1 MKKIGNFWVPDI
13 DAREGG
19 NLEKTR
25 AAYDGNDGIQVKNL
39 HDAMRIIDKFE
50 VAIDGGANVGSWSK
64 ALAEKFKMVYSFE
77 PNPETFECLSRNVSE
92 WGIGGRVSLFPNALS
107 DRDELVSMTSP
118 GKERRSVT
126 SSITGPGDIPAI
138 PIDKLDLKDCSF
150 IKLDLEGYEAQALE
164 GARNTIHQF
173 RPWIMI
179 ENKPAK
185 MGIFRM
191 KSKAEKILE
200 KWGYQLVEKFG
211 AKEIDWLYGYGD
223 NPRNS

>member
-13 DAREGG
+13 DAREGS

-25 AAYDGNDGIQVKNL
+25 AAYDGHDGIQVKNL
-39 HDAMRIIDKFE
+39 HDAMRIIDRFD

-64 ALAEKFKMVYSFE
+64 ALAEKFIMVYSFE

-92 WGIGGRVSLFPNALS
+92 WGLDGRVTVFPNALS
-107 DRDELVSMTSP
+107 NREEGVSMTSP

-138 PIDKLDLKDCSF
+138 PIDKLDLQDCSF
-150 IKLDLEGYEAQALE
+150 IKLDLEGHEAQALE
-164 GARNTIHQF
+164 GALNTIHKF

-179 ENKPAK
+179 ENKTTK
-185 MGIFRM
+185 IGGFRI
-191 KSKAEKILE
+191 KSKAEKILG
-200 KWGYQLVEKFG
+200 KLGYRLIAKFG
-211 AKEIDWLYGYGD
+211 AKEIDWLYGYD
-223 NPRNS
+223 INPRA